1 VPLEIP
7 LTIAWGKRDRILF
20 PRQAKSA
27 KKMLPQA
34 RFLSLPGCGH
44 VPMAD
49 DPELI
54 ATVLMENS
62 GTQAA
67 QRLVAVS

>member
-1 VPLEIP
+1 V
-7 LTIAWGKRDRILF
+7 GR
-20 PRQAKSA
+20 S
-27 KKMLPQA
+27 
-34 RFLSLPGCGH
+34 RFLGLPGCGH